1 MVLPLRPRALDN
13 LLRSPDSI
21 ASFDRQGTL
30 KMKKPQ
36 VISAQAQNRR
46 GPMKYML
53 SVDLAKVTV
62 WARRKQAAIEAR
74 IPTPNMIEIPIFFCQ
89 FMWRLQIIFCGSK
102 NMHTSEMTCTLAEQS
117 ITSGSE

>member
-62 WARRKQAAIEAR
+62 WARRKQAAIEALR
-74 IPTPNMIEIPIFFCQ
+74 H
-89 FMWRLQIIFCGSK
+89 R
-102 NMHTSEMTCTLAEQS
+102 
-117 ITSGSE
+117 